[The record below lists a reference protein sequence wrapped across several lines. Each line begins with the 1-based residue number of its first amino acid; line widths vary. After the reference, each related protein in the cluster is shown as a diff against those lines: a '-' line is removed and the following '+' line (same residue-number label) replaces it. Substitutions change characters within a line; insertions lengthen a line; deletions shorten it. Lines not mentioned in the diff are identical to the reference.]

1 MDESSITTETAIGLR
16 LFLDQERP
24 LLYQQC
30 KARDVK
36 TSKLIRH
43 RVTGVQVHTVRR
55 NCSACP

>member
-36 TSKLIRH
+36 TSKLIID
-43 RVTGVQVHTVRR
+43 T
-55 NCSACP
+55 A